1 MSEDTPEAVSFE
13 EGAALLT
20 DRATFEGT
28 VQIDGATIPIEVDE
42 PTLEELEEIEAGL
55 PEDAEEVD
63 VAREMVDRYLVRP
76 DIEPETLGI
85 TRALAVFA
93 GLPQTWQQALLELAE
108 RAETYLEYEQNQR
121 GQAARETGDRPEHF
135 GDVTESRRSAFQ

>member
-20 DRATFEGT
+20 DRATFEGA
-28 VQIDGATIPIEVDE
+28 VQIDGKTIPIEVDE

-76 DIEPETLGI
+76 DIEAKTLGI
-85 TRALAVFA
+85 TRALALFA
-93 GLPQTWQQALLELAE
+93 GLQQTWQQADAFEQAKAE
-108 RAETYLEYEQNQR
+108 MDL
-121 GQAARETGDRPEHF
+121 PE
-135 GDVTESRRSAFQ
+135 GNA

>member
-13 EGAALLT
+13 KGAALLT

-63 VAREMVDRYLVRP
+63 VAREMVDRYLRRP
-76 DIEPETLGI
+76 EIEAKTLGV

-93 GLPQTWQQALLELAE
+93 GLQQTWKQADAFEQAKAEMEL
-108 RAETYLEYEQNQR
+108 
-121 GQAARETGDRPEHF
+121 PE
-135 GDVTESRRSAFQ
+135 GNP